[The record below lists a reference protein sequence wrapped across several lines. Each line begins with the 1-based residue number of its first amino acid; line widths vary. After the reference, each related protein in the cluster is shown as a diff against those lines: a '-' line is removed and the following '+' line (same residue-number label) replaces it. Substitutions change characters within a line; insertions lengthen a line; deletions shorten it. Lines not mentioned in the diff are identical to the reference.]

1 MFHGRSFLKE
11 WSTDMEKANIGN
23 VILGCC
29 IGVAAGILLA
39 PQSGKTTRGRITK
52 AASDSKDAVHGY
64 RKTVQG
70 TVVTVMEHGKDYISR
85 QRRGVTEAIKR
96 GSEAYRRTA

>member
-1 MFHGRSFLKE
+1 
-11 WSTDMEKANIGN
+11 MEKPNIGN
-23 VILGCC
+23 FLFGCC
-29 IGVAAGILLA
+29 IGVVAGTLMA

-52 AASDSKDAVHGY
+52 AATDGKDAVHGY

-70 TVVTVMEHGKDYISR
+70 AVVTAMEHSKDYVSR
-85 QRRGVTEAIKR
+85 HKRGVTEAIKR